1 MVKQKHGGG
10 GGVSLS
16 WLRVPGQLSCFHGT
30 GSLLFVFPLGRAA
43 ESMKCPFLSRSI
55 DVETV

>member
-16 WLRVPGQLSCFHGT
+16 WFRVPGQLSCFHST

-43 ESMKCPFLSRSI
+43 EY
-55 DVETV
+55 ETSLPKQIH